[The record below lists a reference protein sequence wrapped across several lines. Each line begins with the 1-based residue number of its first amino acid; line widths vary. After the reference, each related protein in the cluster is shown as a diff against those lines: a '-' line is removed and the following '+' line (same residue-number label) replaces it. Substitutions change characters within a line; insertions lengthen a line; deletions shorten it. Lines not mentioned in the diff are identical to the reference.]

1 MRKSN
6 AYGLGSAMLG
16 ILILLS
22 LLPAIASQIN
32 EGLTYLKK
40 RSAADHLKQ
49 VNLAAGEYIKLHH
62 SELLQKC
69 TATKGETVTIKDLK
83 DDDLLPDGF
92 AERNVWYQ
100 DYKIYIRQPKDKEL
114 QGIVLTDSN
123 GKSYDNTFVNT
134 VIPSTATFLGGAG
147 GFVPSGHLPNQST
160 NNVIGSYGMWE
171 LELNKMGIPSPGA
184 GHLAAL
190 ATFGSSELGLDF
202 LYRVAVP
209 GEPELN
215 AMQTNLDMT
224 DHDINNLRSIKL
236 VSHNYDEFLCDDT
249 ENENRLF
256 YDEDEGLYICRN
268 GEAVTVSDT
277 GNSIMMKNATIASDG
292 DYIDKPLCPS
302 GTNTSPYIFVSPSIV
317 SSGEE
322 AVHLA
327 AVQSWATDVD
337 DTKWQIHLRVL
348 NKKEEWIYPAP
359 DYNKMTVVTLCGKAI
374 SEETS

>member
-1 MRKSN
+1 MKKSN
-6 AYGLGSAMLG
+6 ASGLGSAMLG

-22 LLPAIASQIN
+22 LLPTIASQIN

-40 RSAADHLKQ
+40 RNAADHLKT
-49 VNLAAGEYIKLHH
+49 VNAAVGEYIRLNHVR
-62 SELLQKC
+62 LLQNC
-69 TATKGETVTIKDLK
+69 TASKGETVTIKDLK

-100 DYKIYIRQPKDKEL
+100 EYKIYIRQPKDKEL

-123 GKSYDNTFVNT
+123 GKTNYDNKFVNT
-134 VIPSTATFLGGAG
+134 IIPSTATFLGGAG
-147 GFVPSGHLPNQST
+147 GFVPSGNLPNQSA
-160 NNVIGSYGMWE
+160 NSILGSYGMWE
-171 LELNKMGIPSPGA
+171 FDLTKIGIPSPGA

-224 DHDINNLRSIKL
+224 DYDINNLRSIKL
-236 VSHNYDEFLCDDT
+236 VSHSYDEFLCEDT

-256 YDEDEGLYICRN
+256 YDEAEGLYICRN
-268 GEAVTVSDT
+268 GEAVTVNDT

-292 DYIDKPLCPS
+292 DYIDKPMCPA
-302 GTNTSPYIFVSPSIV
+302 GTNTQPYIFVSPSIV

-327 AVQSWATDVD
+327 AIQSWATDVD

-348 NKKEEWIYPAP
+348 NKKDEWIYPQP
-359 DYNKMTVVTLCGKAI
+359 NYNKMTVVTVCGTASEI
-374 SEETS
+374 S

>member
-62 SELLQKC
+62 AELLQKC

-92 AERNVWYQ
+92 VERNVWYQ

-123 GKSYDNTFVNT
+123 GKNYDNNFINT
-134 VIPSTATFLGGAG
+134 IIPSAATFLGGAG
-147 GFVPSGHLPNQST
+147 GFVPSGQLPNQST
-160 NNVIGSYGMWE
+160 NSIMGSYGMWE
-171 LELNKMGIPSPGA
+171 FDLNKSGIPSPGA

-224 DHDINNLRSIKL
+224 DHDINDLRSIKL

-268 GEAVTVSDT
+268 GEAVTVNDT
-277 GNSIMMKNATIASDG
+277 GNSIMMKDAAIASNG
-292 DYIDKPLCPS
+292 DYIDKPICPS
-302 GTNTSPYIFVSPSIV
+302 GTNTQPYIFVSPSIV
-317 SSGEE
+317 ASGEE

-327 AVQSWATDVD
+327 SVQAWATDVD

-359 DYNKMTVVTLCGKAI
+359 DYNKMTVVTLCGKSI
-374 SEETS
+374 STP